1 MSFFQQNGI
10 RALCSEYR
18 VKRERERSVR
28 LSALGERKK
37 RRDGKSCEWYDTAT
51 IDEENQL

>member
-37 RRDGKSCEWYDTAT
+37 RRDGKSCEWYETAA

>member
-1 MSFFQQNGI
+1 
-10 RALCSEYR
+10 
-18 VKRERERSVR
+18 VR